1 MTDRL
6 SLNIKQ
12 LIDDQNL
19 SIQGLEKKSG
29 LKTNAVRNILTG
41 HSKKPSAEI
50 LLAISRVLGC
60 SVEDL
65 YGEKNQ
71 EQSSAQ
77 AAALEAPIQDKALF
91 EQTCREVLHFHQEN
105 ALPFTAKQFL
115 DDVIQIYFYCLQSQT
130 RAFDGRFAQWLL
142 SKKLR

>member
-65 YGEKNQ
+65 YGEKSH

-77 AAALEAPIQDKALF
+77 AAAQETPIQDKALF
-91 EQTCREVLHFHQEN
+91 EQTCQEVLRFHQEN

-130 RAFDGRFAQWLL
+130 RAFDERFAQWLL